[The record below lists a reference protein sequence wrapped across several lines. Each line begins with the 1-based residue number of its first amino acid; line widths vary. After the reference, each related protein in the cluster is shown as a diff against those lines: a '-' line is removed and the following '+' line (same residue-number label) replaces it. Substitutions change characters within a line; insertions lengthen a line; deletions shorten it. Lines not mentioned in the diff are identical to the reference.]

1 MVTRT
6 ELHRRFTLFL
16 LQAMGISSAFAG
28 ALSACGGNVVVDV
41 SGEGGG
47 STGGGGAGGGTG
59 GSTTSSSTTT
69 TTSTPCGVTGAGT
82 PKDVCIPMDGDT
94 CLPASSDTLLQILAK
109 TLGVCA
115 EVSFGDCCNTPN
127 VDEVLCEHPPSG
139 NTCCYTVDY
148 QDFGAC
154 IGRPFTVAGAP
165 RLAPKVARDD
175 WNRGDLP
182 CCEGL
187 DDRTRRALA
196 KAWENDARAEHA
208 SVASF
213 ARLAL
218 ELMSVGAPSELVAGA
233 QRAMGDEIRH
243 AELSFA
249 IAGAY
254 GGEKVGPGPLA
265 IDGALGRTSLAEI
278 AAAAVT
284 EGCIGE
290 TIAALLA
297 TEASAGATDP
307 AVREALSDIAAEE
320 ADHAAFGW
328 QLVAWAFRSGDPEV
342 RAAIGRAFEG
352 ATVPAIGPVSEGVDL
367 AAFRGHGRLSAEET
381 RDVAVRAMGEVIQPA
396 FTALRAFV
404 A

>member
-6 ELHRRFTLFL
+6 EIHRRFTLFL
-16 LQAMGISSAFAG
+16 LQAMGISSAFVG
-28 ALSACGGNVVVDV
+28 ALSACGGNVVIDT

-47 STGGGGAGGGTG
+47 STGGGGAGG
-59 GSTTSSSTTT
+59 STTT
-69 TTSTPCGVTGAGT
+69 TTTTTTTSSPCGVTGLGA
-82 PKDVCIPMDGDT
+82 PKDVCIPMNGDT
-94 CLPASSDTLLQILAK
+94 CPPGSSDTVLQILAK

-115 EVSFGDCCNTPN
+115 ELSFGDCCNSPA
-127 VDEVLCEHPPSG
+127 VDEVLCDQPPSG
-139 NTCCYTVDY
+139 STCCYTVDY
-148 QDFGAC
+148 LESGAC
-154 IGRPFTVAGAP
+154 IGRPFTVSGAP
-165 RLAPKVARDD
+165 RLAPKVPRDD

-182 CCEGL
+182 RCEGL

-196 KAWENDARAEHA
+196 KAWEADARAEHA

-218 ELMSVGAPSELVAGA
+218 ELLSVGAPSELVAGA
-233 QRAMGDEIRH
+233 QRAMGEEIRH
-243 AELSFA
+243 AEVSFA

-254 GGEKVGPGPLA
+254 GGEKVGPGPLSME
-265 IDGALGRTSLAEI
+265 GALGRTSLAEI

-328 QLVAWAFRSGDPEV
+328 RLVAWAFRSGDPEV
-342 RAAIGRAFEG
+342 RAAIARAFDG
-352 ATVPAIGPVSEGVDL
+352 AAIPASGPVSEGVDTGML
-367 AAFRGHGRLSAEET
+367 RAHGRLSAAET
-381 RDVAVRAMGEVIQPA
+381 RDVAVRAMGEVIRPA

-404 A
+404 T